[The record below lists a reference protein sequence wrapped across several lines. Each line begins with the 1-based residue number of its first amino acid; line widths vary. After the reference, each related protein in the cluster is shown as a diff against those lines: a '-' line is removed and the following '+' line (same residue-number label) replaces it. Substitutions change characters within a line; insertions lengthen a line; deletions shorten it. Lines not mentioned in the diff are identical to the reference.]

1 MSEKIRD
8 GVTGGTY
15 NTGIEFE
22 MFAPTGDRLGV
33 TGKFNLLV
41 DEVGQITSLNT
52 TNKSSIINSINEVN
66 TNANASVKLN
76 SSPQTLV
83 GSYTFGNAVGTSNN
97 VMFKHDV
104 EFQGSVRFTGG
115 AGDTLD
121 LSNTFI
127 ALGDDT
133 SLTPV
138 GDGGL
143 ILQRANNIPDA
154 RIFWDESENE
164 WKMKPGTALS
174 YGVLH
179 KGNVN
184 ATALPYIL
192 TGDLNAGDL
201 ELISNAPFLRTRK
214 SNGTS
219 NGKVWSFNNSTT
231 NDDLQI
237 RGLSDNFATPYQAY
251 TINRTSGSITGHQFF
266 TNELERLKIDNTN
279 VTSTLPILVNTIS
292 ERTLNNGVLVD
303 SLIIKDEGILNGANR
318 LVSYLNSGSIFNPTS
333 ANLDFTINGQGTEAL
348 FIDASSTQIFN
359 RYNTYLDQGLFVDT
373 INQRNSNGITFNHLA
388 KFNANINISKSNPKI
403 VLNATDQGVDSKNWE
418 VYSTSGTFRI
428 SSNNDASNAL
438 KQAYSIGRTGNSIV
452 SHSWNIGDNV
462 NLLLQGTTLTV
473 GDTVNDANQQIT
485 LQSKVGFNTSV
496 VFRQSDGVKGSIGYS
511 DSTNRFN
518 ISRNADVGGGLLG
531 GIFISETDV
540 LVDNLTLRVE
550 TSLEANTINP
560 YSGNLTAFGQNVNI
574 TGILSTNSD
583 KLVFGSFASQDDRI
597 EFDEASNEFRFFEGN
612 DISNSSIKTG
622 NIQLFS
628 SSAPL
633 NTKTTAIDVFNSGAF
648 VIFNIS
654 DDGATT
660 NNLYTILKT
669 GISPTSH
676 NFYIGDVIE
685 TKISNG
691 VYEFGNGTNDNAT
704 TIKLVSKDAFNNVL
718 TFTQAGDALKGDI
731 GYIDSTNVFSINRY
745 ANSGGSLLG
754 GIRLHETRISVDTLP
769 LETPAS
775 LKTNNILELTNNNGV
790 DIDGVLI
797 KDGSINLGTGNAI
810 QSIGDV
816 NIVLDSDNN
825 ATTNFNIYSNFINST
840 NRLFGITELG
850 TTTINSVS
858 GGDILSI
865 VDANATSAV
874 LANPI
879 ISFDYSNGVGGA
891 ITRAGYIGFGTTSND
906 SLYVLNDTGSI
917 ILSGTNITLDANN
930 LDLNTVITTS
940 NKNINIGSG
949 SLTMGLSGLYFDTG
963 DIVLKQNT
971 SGANTIR
978 FQSSGGMVFNI
989 DDDNNNTGKDFQWR
1003 HNGVGYGGSPL
1014 MQLDDTGILSLYGR
1028 LDTRNNDI
1036 HVGTG
1041 NLSFASLNSDYISFN
1056 DSTNEFAFVAD
1067 GATASS
1073 KIAVG
1078 TVDTNTVNTATIL
1091 SSNGQVISTWCTFNG
1106 TGTPQIIDS
1115 YNISSIT
1122 DNGVGDYTLNFTN
1135 PLPANY
1141 CVSVCGDFSGG
1152 IYQVASPATTSVRIR
1167 ARSFDGN
1174 LFNLGDPTR
1183 IYVTI
1188 NCKQ

>member
-52 TNKSSIINSINEVN
+52 TNKTSVVNSINEVRN
-66 TNANASVKLN
+66 NAIESVKLN
-76 SSPQTLV
+76 SIPQTLV
-83 GSYTFGNAVGTSNN
+83 GTYTFGEVVGTSNN
-97 VMFKHDV
+97 VTFKHDV
-104 EFQGSVRFTGG
+104 EFKGSVRFSGG

-121 LSNTFI
+121 ISNTFI
-127 ALGDDT
+127 ALGDDA

-138 GDGGL
+138 GDGGI
-143 ILQRANNIPDA
+143 ILQRSNALQDA
-154 RIFWDESENE
+154 RIIWDESDNE
-164 WKMKPGTALS
+164 WKIKPGTALS
-174 YGVLH
+174 YGILH
-179 KGNVN
+179 QGNVN
-184 ATALPYIL
+184 PTALPYIL
-192 TGDLNAGDL
+192 TGELNSGDL
-201 ELISNAPFLRTRK
+201 DLISNTPYLRTVK

-237 RGLSDNFATPYQAY
+237 RGLSDNYGTSYQAY
-251 TINRTSGSITGHQFF
+251 TINRSSGVISGHQFF

-279 VTSTLPILVNTIS
+279 ITSTLPISVNTIS

-318 LVSYLNSGSIFNPTS
+318 LVSYLNIGSIFNPTS

-359 RYNTYLDQGLFVDT
+359 RYNTYLDQGLFVNT
-373 INQRNSNGITFNHLA
+373 INQRNSNGITFNHLG
-388 KFNANINISKSNPKI
+388 KFNANINII
-403 VLNATDQGVDSKNWE
+403 NATPKLILNESDQGVDSKNWE
-418 VYSTSGTFRI
+418 IYSTSGTFRI
-428 SSNNDASNAL
+428 SSNNDASTTL
-438 KQAYSIGRTGNSIV
+438 KQAYSIGRTANSIV

-473 GDTVNDANQQIT
+473 GDTVTDATQQIT
-485 LQSKVGFNTSV
+485 LQSKVGFNTSL
-496 VFRQSDGVKGSIGYS
+496 VFRQSDGIKGSIGYS
-511 DSTNRFN
+511 ESTNRFN
-518 ISRNADVGGGLLG
+518 ISRNADVGGALLG

-540 LVDNLTLRVE
+540 LVDNLALRVE
-550 TSLEANTINP
+550 TSLEVNTINP
-560 YSGNLTAFGQNVNI
+560 YSSNLTTFGQNVNV

-583 KLVFGSFASQDDRI
+583 KLVFGSLGNEDDRI

-612 DISNSSIKTG
+612 NISNAVIKTG
-622 NIQLFS
+622 SIQLFS
-628 SSAPL
+628 SVAPL

-648 VIFNIS
+648 GIFNIS

-669 GISPTSH
+669 GISPLSH
-676 NFYIGDVIE
+676 NFYIGNNIE
-685 TKISNG
+685 TKFSNG
-691 VYEFGNGTNDNAT
+691 VYEFGNSTNDNAT
-704 TIKLVSKDAFNNVL
+704 TIKLISKDAFNNVL

-731 GYIDSTNVFSINRY
+731 GYIDSINVFSINRY
-745 ANSGGSLLG
+745 ANTGGALLG
-754 GIRLHETRISVDTLP
+754 GIRLHETRISIDTLP

-775 LKTNNILELTNNNGV
+775 LKTNTILELTNNNGV

-825 ATTNFNIYSNFINST
+825 ATTNFNIYSNSINNA

-865 VDANATSAV
+865 VDANATTAV

-879 ISFDYSNGVGGA
+879 ISFDYSNGVGGT
-891 ITRAGYIGFGTTSND
+891 ITRAGYIGFGTTTND

-917 ILSGTNITLDANN
+917 ILSGTNITLSDNS
-930 LDLNTVITTS
+930 LILQTSITT
-940 NKNINIGSG
+940 NNRNVNIGTG
-949 SLTMGLSGLYFDTG
+949 SLVMGDSGLVYDSN
-963 DIVLKQNT
+963 DIVLKQD
-971 SGANTIR
+971 SADIGALR
-978 FQSSGGMVFNI
+978 LQSVGSMIFNI
-989 DDDNNNTGKDFQWR
+989 DDNNNNTGKDFQWR
-1003 HNGVGYGGSPL
+1003 HNGVGYGGSTL
-1014 MQLDDTGILSLYGR
+1014 MQLDDAGILSLYGR

-1073 KIAVG
+1073 RIAVG
-1078 TVDTNTVNTATIL
+1078 TVNVGTVDTDIIL
-1091 SSNGQVISTWCTFNG
+1091 SSNGQVASAWCTFNG
-1106 TGTPQIIDS
+1106 QGTPTALDS
-1115 YNISSIT
+1115 YNILSIV
-1122 DNGVGDYTLNFTN
+1122 DNGVGNYTLNFTTGFSN
-1135 PLPANY
+1135 NNY
-1141 CVSVCGDFSGG
+1141 CINVSTDLSAGFARVVDVTANSVGIECRTFGG
-1152 IYQVASPATTSVRIR
+1152 GFI
-1167 ARSFDGN
+1167 
-1174 LFNLGDPTR
+1174 DPTK
-1183 IYVTI
+1183 IYVTVFARR
-1188 NCKQ
+1188 